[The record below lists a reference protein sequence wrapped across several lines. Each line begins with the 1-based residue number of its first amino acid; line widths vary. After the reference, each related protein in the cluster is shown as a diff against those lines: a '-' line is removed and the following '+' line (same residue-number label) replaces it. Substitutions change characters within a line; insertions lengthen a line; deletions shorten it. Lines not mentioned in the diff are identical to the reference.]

1 VKGINYQLADRN
13 KTLNSR
19 RGKMKV
25 RHDLGVTVNT
35 DANKNRTIRFH
46 INHEYPETKE
56 EGVQE
61 LISSTKVMFDELTY
75 MLGCIHYLKA
85 PFLRPN
91 SKKNWYDAL
100 LKLVDDMD
108 EIQKML
114 PKHPSQKPVDE
125 DDIPF

>member
-1 VKGINYQLADRN
+1 MTV
-13 KTLNSR
+13 R
-19 RGKMKV
+19 R
-25 RHDLGVTVNT
+25 DLGVTVNT

-85 PFLRPN
+85 PVLRPN

>member
-1 VKGINYQLADRN
+1 
-13 KTLNSR
+13 
-19 RGKMKV
+19 MKV
-25 RHDLGVTVNT
+25 RQNTSVTVNT
-35 DANKNRTIRFH
+35 DANKNRTVSIH
-46 INHEYPETKE
+46 INCKYPETRD

-61 LISSTKVMFDELTY
+61 LRSSNQVIIDELTY

-85 PFLRPN
+85 PLLRPN
-91 SKKNWYDAL
+91 SKKKWFDSL

-114 PKHPSQKPVDE
+114 PKQPSQQPISE